1 MKKTTEK
8 KTPKPRRRLKVTG
21 LIFVTFMITFVAFLV
36 SSIFLK
42 SLNVTL
48 DISRQDYEYQ
58 IASVRQSNELL
69 QLEVRDLSNYDR
81 VMGKLDSDMHANDNV
96 IFTVNE

>member
-1 MKKTTEK
+1 MKKTAVK
-8 KTPKPRRRLKVTG
+8 KTARKRRLKVSG
-21 LIFVTFMITFVAFLV
+21 LVFVTFVFTFVAFLV

-42 SLNVTL
+42 SLNVSL
-48 DISRQDYEYQ
+48 DIARQDYEYK

-81 VMGKLDSDMHANDNV
+81 VMGKLDSGMYANDNV
-96 IFTVNE
+96 VFTVSE

>member
-36 SSIFLK
+36 SSIF
-42 SLNVTL
+42 
-48 DISRQDYEYQ
+48 
-58 IASVRQSNELL
+58 
-69 QLEVRDLSNYDR
+69 
-81 VMGKLDSDMHANDNV
+81 
-96 IFTVNE
+96 